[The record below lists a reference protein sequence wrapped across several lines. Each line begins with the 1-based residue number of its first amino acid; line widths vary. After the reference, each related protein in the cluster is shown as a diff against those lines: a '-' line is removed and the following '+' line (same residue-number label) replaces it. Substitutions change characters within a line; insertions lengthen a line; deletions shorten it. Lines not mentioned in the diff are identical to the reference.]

1 MSKLNDSENNSIE
14 NDFHILIDNKNKN
27 LEDNINDD
35 NTILNSQKKEN
46 SIQNQNKEKEFDLS
60 QVKKKKDEVI
70 ELSDDT
76 ETTNIETKNNED

>member
-46 SIQNQNKEKEFDLS
+46 SIQNQNKAKIIKYF
-60 QVKKKKDEVI
+60 I
-70 ELSDDT
+70 F
-76 ETTNIETKNNED
+76 IFFNNFINYYFFLINYLQQ